1 MLPFLRTAA
10 LRRGPTF
17 AARARTARL
26 IPRRNYGSEVHP
38 AQSSTEMPWIIGS
51 VAFTV
56 PAVLYLMSGNSSSP
70 DHSGKHSNHDAHSTV
85 GDTVESAKQS
95 LSDAATK
102 ASEKVSEV
110 TETIKEKSSQM
121 AESLTEAASETTSAT
136 RNVNEDAKETAEAAK
151 ETTGEAI
158 ERGKEATGETVEQ
171 AKEKTGEQVEET
183 NETTSALTDKAK
195 KTAAEI
201 AETAKEKASEAS
213 ENFKDKVL
221 PDDPEAPGAE
231 KNTRAASER
240 AILEENRKPYTDIT
254 HSEQAADAT
263 SQKAGSFNT
272 QTGKQE
278 KLSNDNTRHAE
289 FYRERGAEISK
300 KAEGVHDSAKLKGT
314 VDPKRTPSS

>member
-10 LRRGPTF
+10 LRRGPNL

-26 IPRRNYGSEVHP
+26 IPRRSYGSDVHP
-38 AQSSTEMPWIIGS
+38 AQSSSEMPWIIGS

-70 DHSGKHSNHDAHSTV
+70 DHSGKHSSHDAHSTV
-85 GDTVESAKQS
+85 SNTVESAKQS

-102 ASEKVSEV
+102 ASEKASEV

-121 AESLTEAASETTSAT
+121 AESLKETASETTSAA
-136 RNVNEDAKETAEAAK
+136 RN
-151 ETTGEAI
+151 
-158 ERGKEATGETVEQ
+158 EATGETVEE
-171 AKEKTGEQVEET
+171 AKEKTSDRVEEI

-213 ENFKDKVL
+213 ENIKDKVL
-221 PDDPEAPGAE
+221 PDNP
-231 KNTRAASER
+231 
-240 AILEENRKPYTDIT
+240 ENRKPYTDIT
-254 HSEQAADAT
+254 HSGQAADAT
-263 SQKAGSFNT
+263 SKKAGSFNT
-272 QTGKQE
+272 QSGKQE
-278 KLSNDNTRHAE
+278 GLSNDDTRNAL

-314 VDPKRTPSS
+314 VDPKRTPNS